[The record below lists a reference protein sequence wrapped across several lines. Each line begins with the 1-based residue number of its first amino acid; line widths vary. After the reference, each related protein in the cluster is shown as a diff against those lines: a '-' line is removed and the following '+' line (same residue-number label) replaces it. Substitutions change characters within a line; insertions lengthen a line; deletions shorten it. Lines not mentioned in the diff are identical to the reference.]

1 MEFLT
6 FSPEIHCFSELL
18 DCSDGDEEEILE
30 FGDDLQLNPFDGLPY
45 SSRYYKL
52 MKERQELPV
61 WKVKYTF
68 MESLLHNQIVIV
80 SGDAK
85 TGKSSQVSIRKYFV
99 ELFLFLEHLLLYT
112 SQRYYSYLLVAQ
124 VFKIE
129 KKNVHFTVHLY

>member
-85 TGKSSQVSIRKYFV
+85 TGKSSQVSMRKYFV

-112 SQRYYSYLLVAQ
+112 SQRYYSY
-124 VFKIE
+124 
-129 KKNVHFTVHLY
+129 FTPCTSF

>member
-85 TGKSSQVSIRKYFV
+85 TGKSSQVSMRKYFV
-99 ELFLFLEHLLLYT
+99 ELFLFLEHLLLYA
-112 SQRYYSYLLVAQ
+112 SQRYYSY
-124 VFKIE
+124 
-129 KKNVHFTVHLY
+129 FTPCTSF